1 MISHFVRK
9 NLACFIPK
17 QIFNSAQIP
26 CFFFSSSSSP
36 EEQPATSPTVFNFLL
51 HKHNFSPE
59 AAERIASIYP
69 RLINPEKAD
78 SVLSFLKETGFSH
91 TQLEKIIRH
100 RPRFLS
106 AKADVSI
113 KPKIKIF
120 QDLGFSSAD
129 ICSIISNDP
138 AILHMSVGNNIKP
151 SLSVLKNLLG
161 SNYNVARILKLSA
174 WFVTSNLETT
184 MVPNFEFLESVG
196 IPRDRILLLLH
207 NYPRTFLLKPE
218 TIRRSVYK
226 AEEMGVDRNSKV
238 FIYAVRALSSMSND
252 AWELKLQG
260 FRDIGF
266 SESDILEIFMK
277 APSSFV
283 ASMVKIKKITEVIL
297 GTGKYTLS
305 CIVKNPVCF
314 SCSVEKRY
322 KPRFRILGILESRN
336 LIEKWPGLGEVYILT
351 DDKFFEKF
359 VRPYSD
365 VVGDD
370 DTYVKTSLVRGKRG
384 IKY

>member
-17 QIFNSAQIP
+17 QIFNCAQIQ
-26 CFFFSSSSSP
+26 CFFSSSSSSP
-36 EEQPATSPTVFNFLL
+36 EEQPATSPTVFDFLL
-51 HKHNFSPE
+51 HNHNFSPE

-106 AKADVSI
+106 AKAD
-113 KPKIKIF
+113 
-120 QDLGFSSAD
+120 DLGFSSAD

-151 SLSVLKNLLG
+151 SLSVLKDLLG

-184 MVPNFEFLESVG
+184 MVPNFEFLKSVG

-218 TIRRSVYK
+218 TIRRSVDK
-226 AEEMGVDRNSKV
+226 AEEMGVDR
-238 FIYAVRALSSMSND
+238 SS
-252 AWELKLQG
+252 
-260 FRDIGF
+260 
-266 SESDILEIFMK
+266 K

-283 ASMVKIKKITEVIL
+283 SSMVKIKKITEVIL

-305 CIVKNPVCF
+305 CIVKHPVCF

-336 LIEKWPGLGEVYILT
+336 LIENWPSLGEVYILT

-370 DTYVKTSLVRGKRG
+370 DAYVKTSLVRGKRG